1 MAYQKNLQVPY
12 HQQDTDYYCGAACA
26 QMVLAS
32 PTVGAGLL
40 DQDPLYNDNHSNTS
54 FDQNLFDAFGNR
66 IEWAT
71 PPDGLEWT
79 LDNRDPQIGPNHH
92 EYVAFALPNED
103 AISRKIVWTIE
114 HYDIA
119 PCALV
124 LGAAHWIVVRGM
136 DVSKAPTSIADTSY
150 TINSFRVN
158 DPWPPVPSWDMVTRS
173 RDMTLVPPP
182 PHSGTDNC
190 GSGGNRGV
198 ADEVITYTQW
208 KNTYMTG
215 ANYHAQG
222 HWQGEFV
229 AVCDPEPPPMR
240 RGPLVRRIRRFDGER
255 LISRDEVTRLAMEII
270 EKRVLPQ
277 DKPWLESL
285 KGVKPAEAIL
295 VKRLDR
301 LDDYYYFV
309 PLISEKKA
317 ATVALVFDARF
328 GDFQQA
334 VSFPKPEPSIVMF
347 PTSKAVL
354 KQVVGKTFEMERY
367 RGYLRIREEVTTVL
381 ENWFWKPCL
390 ESLSPLWPFK
400 MVVSGGNTI
409 YVRIDGLVFTTLHEN
424 VLGI

>member
-1 MAYQKNLQVPY
+1 MPYQKNLQVAY

-26 QMVLAS
+26 QMVLDS
-32 PTVGAGLL
+32 IGAGLL
-40 DQDPLYNDNHSNTS
+40 GQDGLYTDNHNNTNW
-54 FDQNLFDAFGNR
+54 DQNLFDAFGNK

-79 LDNRDPQIGPNHH
+79 LNDREPGGYYFV
-92 EYVAFALPNED
+92 EYPLSSED
-103 AISRKIVWTIE
+103 AISRKIAWTIE
-114 HYDIA
+114 HYNVA

-124 LGAAHWIVVRGM
+124 LGAAHWIVIRGM
-136 DVSKAPTSIADTSY
+136 DLSNAPISSGDTNY

-158 DPWPPVPSWDMVTRS
+158 DPWPPVPSWNMVTRT

-190 GSGGNRGV
+190 GTGGNRGQ
-198 ADEVITYTQW
+198 ADVVITYTQW

-215 ANYHAQG
+215 ANYHANG
-222 HWQGEFV
+222 HWQGLFV
-229 AVCDPEPPPMR
+229 AVCDPDPPATR
-240 RGPLVRRIRRFDGER
+240 RGPSIRRVRPFDGKR
-255 LISRDEVTRLAMEII
+255 LISRDQVSRLAMEIVK
-270 EKRVLPQ
+270 ERQLPQ
-277 DKPWLESL
+277 DEPWRKSL
-285 KGVKPAEAIL
+285 KGVRPAGP
-295 VKRLDR
+295 VMVQRLDR
-301 LDDYYYFV
+301 LDDYYYIV
-309 PLISEKKA
+309 PLVSGKQA
-317 ATVALVFDARF
+317 ATAALVLDARF

-334 VSFPKPEPSIVMF
+334 ISFPKPDKSIVSL

-367 RGYLRIREEVTTVL
+367 HGFLRFREEATVVL
-381 ENWFWKPCL
+381 EPWVWKPCL

-409 YVRIDGLVFTTLHEN
+409 YVRIDGQVFTTLHEN

>member
-1 MAYQKNLQVPY
+1 MVYQKNLQVPY
-12 HQQDTDYYCGAACA
+12 HQQDTGYYCGAACA

-40 DQDPLYNDNHSNTS
+40 GQDNLYTDNHNNTNW
-54 FDQNLFDAFGNR
+54 DQNLFDAFGNR

-79 LDNRDPQIGPNHH
+79 LDNHDPQIGPNHH

-103 AISRKIVWTIE
+103 AISRKIAWTIE
-114 HYDIA
+114 YYDIA

-136 DVSKAPTSIADTSY
+136 DLSKAPTSSADIGY
-150 TINSFRVN
+150 TINNFRIN
-158 DPWPPVPSWDMVTRS
+158 DPWPPVPSSAYWAQPGQP
-173 RDMTLVPPP
+173 PPP
-182 PHSGTDNC
+182 PHNAGDGCGT
-190 GSGGNRGV
+190 GGNRGV

-229 AVCDPEPPPMR
+229 AVCDPELPTMR
-240 RGPLVRRIRRFDGER
+240 RGPSVRRIRRFDGER
-255 LISRDEVTRLAMEII
+255 LISRDEVTRLAVEMI
-270 EKRVLPQ
+270 ENRELPQ

-285 KGVKPAEAIL
+285 KGVKPADAVL
-295 VKRLDR
+295 VQRLDR

-309 PLISEKKA
+309 PLVSEEKA
-317 ATVALVFDARF
+317 ATAALVFDARF

-334 VSFPKPEPSIVMF
+334 SLFPKPEPSIVSL
-347 PTSKAVL
+347 PTSQAVL

-367 RGYLRIREEVTTVL
+367 RGFLHVREEVTTVL
-381 ENWFWKPCL
+381 EQWVWKPCL
-390 ESLSPLWPFK
+390 ESLSPLWPFR
-400 MVVSGGNTI
+400 MVVSGGNTV
-409 YVRIDGLVFTTLHEN
+409 YVRIDGQVFTTLYEN